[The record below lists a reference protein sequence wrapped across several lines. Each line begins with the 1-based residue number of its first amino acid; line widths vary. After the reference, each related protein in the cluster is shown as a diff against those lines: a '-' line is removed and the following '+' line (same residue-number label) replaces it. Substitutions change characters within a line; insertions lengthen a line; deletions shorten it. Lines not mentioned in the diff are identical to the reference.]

1 MDFIFLFLPFLFFSV
16 LAWSSAASAADN
28 DSGSSIAMFMYSPFH
43 ILSASLAG
51 IGGVLGLNM
60 NKSLSVV
67 AAPGLSSC
75 AAAAGVM
82 RVLAM
87 GAVVLPAGSV
97 LPAVLKIG
105 IWAMGDTS
113 DPAAVPAR

>member
-1 MDFIFLFLPFLFFSV
+1 MDFIFLFLTFFFFSV

-67 AAPGLSSC
+67 AAPGLSGC
-75 AAAAGVM
+75 AAGVM
-82 RVLAM
+82 LVLAM

-97 LPAVLKIG
+97 LLAVLKIG
-105 IWAMGDTS
+105 IWAMGDAS

>member
-1 MDFIFLFLPFLFFSV
+1 MDFIFLFLPFFFFSV
-16 LAWSSAASAADN
+16 LAWSSTASAADN
-28 DSGSSIAMFMYSPFH
+28 DSGSSVAMFMYSPFH

-67 AAPGLSSC
+67 AVPGVSC
-75 AAAAGVM
+75 CAAGVTL
-82 RVLAM
+82 VLAM
-87 GAVVLPAGSV
+87 GAVVLPASSV
-97 LPAVLKIG
+97 LLAVLKIG

-113 DPAAVPAR
+113 DPAAVPAK